1 MKSKRFTFKGFNWKK
16 LLLGAKRPAI
26 ATIATLIALIA
37 VKPQWAWVA
46 GLSAGVAGLSAGV
59 AGLSAGVAGLSA
71 ERIWATVEFYC
82 QK

>member
-46 GLSAGVAGLSAGV
+46 GLSA
-59 AGLSAGVAGLSA
+59 